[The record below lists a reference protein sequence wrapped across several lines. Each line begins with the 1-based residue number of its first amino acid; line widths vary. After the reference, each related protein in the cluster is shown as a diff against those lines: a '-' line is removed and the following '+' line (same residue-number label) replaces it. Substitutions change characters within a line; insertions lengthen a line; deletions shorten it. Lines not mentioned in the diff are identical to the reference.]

1 MSDPEFKPVSTLA
14 IGSITFSVI
23 GCVAFLA
30 LPFLALAIVALA
42 LSMAAEFTMRKYL
55 LSGRRMVAVSVWLSL
70 AVLTLAPG
78 WHLYLYRLE
87 SPLDYQRVDFSAPTL
102 LKSKGLDQFENRTI
116 CLKGYALAPNRM
128 TPLREFRFSPDG
140 NRQAPE
146 NSIKIVLPFEWDYQ
160 FDAIAVSGTL
170 KVNPFASSPGD
181 RYIVTAV
188 VIRKSNTGYGLAHPI
203 SHGC

>member
-14 IGSITFSVI
+14 VSSMAFSVI

-30 LPFLALAIVALA
+30 LPFLAFAVVALA
-42 LSMAAEFTMRKYL
+42 LSMAAEFRIGKYHL
-55 LSGRRMVAVSVWLSL
+55 TGRRMVAVSVCLSV
-70 AVLTLAPG
+70 AALTLAPG

-87 SPLDYQRVDFSAPTL
+87 SPLDYQRVDFAAPTL
-102 LKSKGLDQFENRTI
+102 LKSKGLDEFNNKTI
-116 CLKGYALAPNRM
+116 CLKGYALAPKQL

-140 NRQAPE
+140 DREAPE
-146 NSIKIVLPFEWDYQ
+146 NSIKVVLPYEWDYQ
-160 FDAIAVSGTL
+160 YDAIAVSGTL
-170 KVNPFASSPGD
+170 KVNPFASNPGD

-188 VIRKSNTGYGLAHPI
+188 VVRKSITEYGLARRV